1 MNDISPPADRTSGMR
16 TILAA
21 ASMAL
26 PLVAIVLTYA
36 LWAPGLPE
44 EVASHWS
51 GTGAPD
57 DSLPT
62 VNVFIGALILSSAA
76 LIATIVLLAIR
87 KPAIQP
93 QRMIVFLLGL
103 VGGLAAGVWI
113 IPTWLTMQA
122 GSVEGAELGFWAI
135 PLGIGSL
142 YGIVPA
148 AILPAR
154 QTPFDRD
161 TVTAS
166 LDLGE
171 TEIGAWSRTISANIF
186 LWVTIGMGVLLT
198 VVYIPVFLIEDP
210 LSAGIETAVAVFA
223 VLAVLVCASFIR
235 LRVSI
240 DWRGL
245 RVVSLFGIP
254 LKRIALDQVSAVEAA
269 EIRPM
274 DWGGWGYRIMPGRS
288 AVVLRT
294 GPGLV
299 VTTTSDK
306 LFAITLDDPEGPAA
320 LLQTLAARSR
330 ANA

>member
-1 MNDISPPADRTSGMR
+1 MKNTSTPTARPSRTR
-16 TILAA
+16 AIIAA
-21 ASMAL
+21 ATMAI
-26 PLVAIVLTYA
+26 PVAAIVVTYIA
-36 LWAPGLPE
+36 WVPGLPA

-51 GTGAPD
+51 GSGAPD

-62 VNVFIGALILSSAA
+62 MSVFIGALILSSLA
-76 LIATIVLLAIR
+76 LIATIVLLGFRRPGLQAKRFI
-87 KPAIQP
+87 I
-93 QRMIVFLLGL
+93 FLLGL

-113 IPTWLTMQA
+113 VPTWLTLQA
-122 GSVEGAELGFWAI
+122 GSVEGAELGFWII

-142 YGIVPA
+142 YGIIPA
-148 AILPAR
+148 AILPA
-154 QTPFDRD
+154 QPGGLDRNA
-161 TVTAS
+161 VTAS

-171 TEIGAWSRTISANIF
+171 TEIGAWSRTMSAKPF
-186 LWVTIGMGVLLT
+186 LWITLGMCALFALVYTPILLSDDPSTAGFGLAIG
-198 VVYIPVFLIEDP
+198 
-210 LSAGIETAVAVFA
+210 

-288 AVVLRT
+288 AVVLRS

-306 LFAITLDDPEGPAA
+306 LFAITLDDPERPAA
-320 LLQTLAARSR
+320 LLQTLAARST